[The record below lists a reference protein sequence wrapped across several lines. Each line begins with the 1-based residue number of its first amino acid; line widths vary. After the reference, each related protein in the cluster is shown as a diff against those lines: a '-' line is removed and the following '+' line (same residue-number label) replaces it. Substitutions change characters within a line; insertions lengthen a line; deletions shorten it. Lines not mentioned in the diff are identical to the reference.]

1 MASRGK
7 SGALV
12 PAQIH
17 GAAAARAGQFL
28 FVSAQAGI
36 NPATGRLVQGYD
48 ELDAKGRR
56 LASGFM
62 APDSW
67 AAPMAVQCWQTFRNI
82 EAVLAAHG
90 ATPRDIL
97 RINMYVSDISE
108 LPMLNPVRSAF
119 FAPQPPPPITNVEVR
134 WLPIP
139 GSVFQAEVIALLPR
153 GRLKKQTMRSRAT
166 SQLVGNYELATRAGS
181 LVIAAG
187 VIAGSNREKRSVS
200 TLAQLGSG
208 APVRAGDM
216 ADHIEEGI
224 EVQTTYLYQDLQ
236 RALGEA
242 GGSLRDVVKLTFYL
256 KDLRHLRAV
265 ERIHRI
271 YFPGGPEAQPAVTV
285 LTIDELGMHDFL
297 LEIEMIADLG
307 SGERGAS
314 RFLRT
319 ANLELLSPRHPHAAR
334 AGGMLWIGGVFGSPG
349 KANPNAVRRALGV
362 AGLAVEAILTPGISA
377 TLTALD
383 GVERVLAADKLR
395 LKDVAKL
402 TIYATHSGDVTGIE
416 AAVRSVF
423 PRNAPS
429 VTVVGVD
436 ALPIPSARVEIEAI
450 ARVGRG

>member
-1 MASRGK
+1 M
-7 SGALV
+7 
-12 PAQIH
+12 
-17 GAAAARAGQFL
+17 
-28 FVSAQAGI
+28 
-36 NPATGRLVQGYD
+36 
-48 ELDAKGRR
+48 
-56 LASGFM
+56 
-62 APDSW
+62 
-67 AAPMAVQCWQTFRNI
+67 
-82 EAVLAAHG
+82 
-90 ATPRDIL
+90 
-97 RINMYVSDISE
+97 
-108 LPMLNPVRSAF
+108 
-119 FAPQPPPPITNVEVR
+119 
-134 WLPIP
+134 
-139 GSVFQAEVIALLPR
+139 
-153 GRLKKQTMRSRAT
+153 
-166 SQLVGNYELATRAGS
+166 VGNYELATRAGS